1 MDLLARA
8 DVEFGTTDRPSGA
21 GIVPGGVSDADGPVL
36 FLLGGKRDR
45 VDRIDLALGL
55 LSRGSGDQRISVV
68 AFPDRRALES
78 NLADRVGRGMAS
90 PVCLVDTMSCRCKHE
105 EIVDRLRSIDP
116 AATLVLKV
124 PARNLGD
131 SILPDGVLCTDLD
144 FERPEILLM
153 VHAQAQAQHRR
164 RRMDSDESQFRH
176 LLECASDGIVV
187 LEEGRIRFANQQAE
201 LLAGA
206 CRQDLIG
213 SPMLDFV
220 HPDHRREVTDNYLRR
235 RSGLDAPSSYH
246 IRILRRDGVAR
257 WAEMR
262 ASRIVWQG
270 EPATL
275 ALLVDIEDRL
285 RAEEALRVQSEH
297 LRNILDATQA
307 GTWDWDLVGDSVRLD
322 ERFREV
328 SGLAVA
334 SDPTPSLLLDIVHPE
349 DRESYLASVQRLLG
363 GEERHMD
370 VECRIRRPSGDW
382 IWVQDRGKIIARDA
396 GGRVLRISGTR
407 TDITRRKV
415 AEEEL
420 LRTLAELRETSARAE
435 RANAAK
441 SEFLANMSHEI
452 RTPMNAVIG
461 MTDLL
466 LDSPLDEEQSHY
478 ARIVRSSG
486 EALLGLINDILDLSK
501 IEARKLA
508 IESMAFDIRAS
519 LEDVAEM
526 LAVRAQEKGPELVLD
541 IAPDVPSF
549 VEGDPGRIRQIL
561 VNLVGNAIKFT
572 ESGGV
577 TISVA
582 TESLGVRVVS
592 LRVSVH
598 DTGIGLAPD
607 QIARLFRPFSQA
619 DSTVTRRFGGTGLGL
634 AISRQLAELMGGSI
648 ALESDPGKGSTF
660 HLRLELKLQKQR
672 RRPRKSSALDL
683 AARRVLLVDAHDPS
697 REAIASHLEAWGCRV
712 HQVREESSVLFLLEN
727 ALQQGDPFD
736 VAVLDAGV
744 PGRADGRELGRR
756 IRRIPELAPLRLV
769 LATSFGHRGE
779 VAEIERDGFQGYLTK
794 PFRASH
800 LHGVL
805 RGVLELEDGT
815 RSEQVVTR
823 HVVEEIRRHSLRIL
837 VAEDNAV
844 NQLLVRKLLAKLG
857 YECHMVSNG
866 LEALAE
872 LSRRRYDLVLM
883 DCQMPELDGIEATRR
898 IRAGHAGPDA
908 AKAAVVALT
917 AHALPE
923 DRNRCLDAGMDG
935 YLAKPIRLDD
945 LADLLR
951 RQEASDG
958 DPSSDSSHLSDSA
971 PGEGSDA

>member
-1 MDLLARA
+1 MNLLAPTEM
-8 DVEFGTTDRPSGA
+8 DFGTMDRPNGA
-21 GIVPGGVSDADGPVL
+21 GMVPGGVSDSDGPVL
-36 FLLGGKRDR
+36 FVLGGARGL
-45 VDRIDLALGL
+45 VDRIGLALGL
-55 LSRGSGDQRISVV
+55 ISRGSGDLRVSVV
-68 AFPDRRALES
+68 AFPDRHALEA
-78 NLADRVGRGMAS
+78 NLADRVARAMAS
-90 PVCLVDTMSCRCKHE
+90 PVCLVDTVEGRHKHDD
-105 EIVDRLRSIDP
+105 IAQRLRAIDP
-116 AATLVLKV
+116 LATIVV
-124 PARNLGD
+124 RMAVTDGRDSVFGD
-131 SILPDGVLCTDLD
+131 GMLRTDLAFD
-144 FERPEILLM
+144 RPEILLM

-201 LLAGA
+201 VLAGVS
-206 CRQDLIG
+206 RQELIG
-213 SPMLDFV
+213 SSMLEFV
-220 HPDHRREVTDNYLRR
+220 HPEHRHEVLENYQRR
-235 RSGLDAPSSYH
+235 RAGMEAPTAYH

-262 ASRIVWQG
+262 ASRIIWQG

-297 LRNILDATQA
+297 LGNILDATQA
-307 GTWDWDLVGDSVRLD
+307 GTWDWDLVGDEVRLD
-322 ERFREV
+322 DRFREI
-328 SGLAVA
+328 SGLAVHG
-334 SDPTPSLLLDIVHPE
+334 DTTPSALIEIVHAD
-349 DRESYLASVQRLLG
+349 DREVYLASVQRLLR

-382 IWVQDRGKIIARDA
+382 IWVQDRGKLIARDA

-407 TDITRRKV
+407 TDITRRKG
-415 AEEEL
+415 AEVEL

-435 RANAAK
+435 RASAAK

-466 LDSPLDEEQSHY
+466 LDSPLDDEQSHY

-526 LAVRAQEKGPELVLD
+526 LAVRAQEKGLELVLD
-541 IAPDVPSF
+541 VAPDVPSF

-561 VNLVGNAIKFT
+561 VNLVGNAVKFT

-582 TESLGVRVVS
+582 TEATSARAVV
-592 LRVSVH
+592 LRVSVQ
-598 DTGIGLAPD
+598 DTGIGLTPE
-607 QIARLFRPFSQA
+607 QSSRLFKPFSQA

-648 ALESDPGKGSTF
+648 ALESEPGRGSVF
-660 HLRLELKLQKQR
+660 HLRLELKLQKPR
-672 RRPRKSSALDL
+672 RRPRKSSGLDL
-683 AARRVLLVDAHDPS
+683 AARRVLLVDSHDPS

-712 HQVREESSVLFLLEN
+712 HQVREESSVLSLLES
-727 ALQQGDPFD
+727 AHLGADPFD
-736 VAVLDAGV
+736 VALLDAGV

-756 IRRIPELAPLRLV
+756 IRRNPDLAGLRLV

-794 PFRASH
+794 PFRVAH

-805 RGVLELEDGT
+805 REVLELEDGA
-815 RSEQVVTR
+815 RPERVVTR
-823 HVVEEIRRHSLRIL
+823 HLVEEIRRHGLRIL
-837 VAEDNAV
+837 VAEDNSV
-844 NQLLVRKLLAKLG
+844 NQFLVRKLLAKLG
-857 YECHMVSNG
+857 YDCQMVSNG
-866 LEALAE
+866 LEVLAE
-872 LSRRRYDLVLM
+872 LARSRYDLVLM

-898 IRAGHAGPDA
+898 IRAGQAGGESTKVP
-908 AKAAVVALT
+908 VVALT

-923 DRNRCLDAGMDG
+923 DRIRCLEAGMDG

-945 LADLLR
+945 LAGILR
-951 RQEASDG
+951 RHEGSDF
-958 DPSSDSSHLSDSA
+958 DAPSDSSHLVEPS
-971 PGEGSDA
+971 PGD

>member
-1 MDLLARA
+1 MPELLEHAEVDFGKA
-8 DVEFGTTDRPSGA
+8 DSVAGA
-21 GIVPGGVSDADGPVL
+21 GALPVGVSDSDGPVL
-36 FLLGGKRDR
+36 FVLGGGRAMP
-45 VDRIDLALGL
+45 DRIGLSLGVM
-55 LSRGSGDQRISVV
+55 SRRSGDLRVSAVG
-68 AFPDRRALES
+68 FPDRRALES
-78 NLADRVGRGMAS
+78 NLAERVKRGMAS
-90 PVCLVDTMSCRCKHE
+90 PVCLLDTVGSRYQPDE
-105 EIVDRLRSIDP
+105 LVRRLRAIDP
-116 AATLVLKV
+116 DASLVVRV
-124 PARNLGD
+124 PEVGSSESQLE
-131 SILPDGVLCTDLD
+131 DGALRTDLALD
-144 FERPEILLM
+144 RPEILCL

-164 RRMDSDESQFRH
+164 RRMASDESQFRH

-201 LLAGA
+201 ILSGARREELL
-206 CRQDLIG
+206 G
-213 SPMLDFV
+213 SSMLDFV
-220 HPDHRREVTDNYLRR
+220 HPDHRQEVVSNYQRR
-235 RSGLDAPSSYH
+235 RSGIEAPAAYH
-246 IRILRRDGVAR
+246 IRILRKDGVAR

-307 GTWDWDLVGDSVRLD
+307 GTWDWDLVAESVTLD
-322 ERFREV
+322 DRFREI
-328 SGLAVA
+328 SGFA
-334 SDPTPSLLLDIVHPE
+334 SPGAFPPSVLLDIVPEE
-349 DRESYLASVQRLLG
+349 DRGGYVASVQRLLR

-370 VECRIRRPSGDW
+370 VECRVRRPSGDW
-382 IWVQDRGKIIARDA
+382 IWVHDRGKIIARDA
-396 GGRVLRISGTR
+396 GGRVVRISGTR
-407 TDITRRKV
+407 TDITRRKA

-435 RANAAK
+435 RASAAK

-508 IESMAFDIRAS
+508 IETMDFDIRAS

-526 LAVRAQEKGPELVLD
+526 LAVRAQEKSLELVLD

-549 VEGDPGRIRQIL
+549 VQGDPGRIRQIL
-561 VNLVGNAIKFT
+561 VNLVGNAVKFT

-577 TISVA
+577 TISVT
-582 TESLGVRVVS
+582 TESVGPRSAALK
-592 LRVSVH
+592 VSVS
-598 DTGIGLAPD
+598 DTGIGLSPEQAS
-607 QIARLFRPFSQA
+607 RLFKPFSQA
-619 DSTVTRRFGGTGLGL
+619 DGTVTRRFGGTGLGL
-634 AISRQLAELMGGSI
+634 AISRQLADLMGGTI
-648 ALESDPGKGSTF
+648 ELESEPGRGSTF

-672 RRPRKSSALDL
+672 RPRKASGADL
-683 AARRVLLVDAHDPS
+683 VGRRVLLVDSHDPG

-712 HQVREESSVLFLLEN
+712 HQVREESSVLFLLEK
-727 ALQQGDPFD
+727 ALLENDPYE

-756 IRRIPELAPLRLV
+756 IRRNPSLARLRLV

-805 RGVLELEDGT
+805 RGVLELEDGAHPE
-815 RSEQVVTR
+815 RVVTR
-823 HVVEEIRRHSLRIL
+823 HLVEEIRRHGLRIL

-844 NQLLVRKLLAKLG
+844 NQLLVRKLLAKQG
-857 YECHMVSNG
+857 YDCRVVANG
-866 LEALAE
+866 LEALEE
-872 LSRRRYDLVLM
+872 LRRARYDLVLM

-898 IRAGHAGPDA
+898 IRSGEAGPEA
-908 AKAAVVALT
+908 AKVVVVALT

-923 DRNRCLDAGMDG
+923 DRARCLEAGMDE
-935 YLAKPIRLDD
+935 YLAKPVRADH
-945 LADLLR
+945 LAAILR
-951 RQEASDG
+951 RREGSDF
-958 DPSSDSSHLSDSA
+958 DSATDSSHLPDSSHA
-971 PGEGSDA
+971 D